1 MDINSS
7 SGDTIRKEYERGEDS
22 YLTPQPP
29 TPDTYVTNTLSCPTL
44 DQEVLYG
51 DFDIE
56 TKFKCLPQLTLAII
70 KPDGMKYVKEIE
82 KKIKDAGFDVVQ
94 SRLLQLSPEQVSDFY
109 YEHYGQPYF
118 PILVSTMC
126 EGPVRVYVLR
136 KKDAVETWKL
146 MCGPTQVEEAKKI
159 WPESLRAIYGTPDK
173 SYKNVCHASDNC
185 QKAKEEIKFFFPS
198 LILDVNLEDEDDVTN
213 YMNEYVNPILLE
225 GLIQVCKNKPLD
237 PIIWLATWLL
247 MNNPNKPKMKEE
259 IALTFT

>member
-94 SRLLQLSPEQVSDFY
+94 VS
-109 YEHYGQPYF
+109 
-118 PILVSTMC
+118 
-126 EGPVRVYVLR
+126 
-136 KKDAVETWKL
+136 
-146 MCGPTQVEEAKKI
+146 
-159 WPESLRAIYGTPDK
+159 
-173 SYKNVCHASDNC
+173 
-185 QKAKEEIKFFFPS
+185 FFFFYHFRYAHFLLPLLLSSSYPS
-198 LILDVNLEDEDDVTN
+198 
-213 YMNEYVNPILLE
+213 
-225 GLIQVCKNKPLD
+225 
-237 PIIWLATWLL
+237 
-247 MNNPNKPKMKEE
+247 
-259 IALTFT
+259 